1 VAYLSRHAGNGEE
14 TVVLLKIQNLSKFYG
29 DRQVLKDIN
38 LHISAGEIYGLLG
51 RNGAGKTTMIN
62 IICNLITPDL
72 GTISINNMPM
82 GKNTKSLIGL
92 VPQENL
98 LYENLTCNENL
109 DFFATLYGLKGQLK
123 RQRIESCL
131 ESVNLGDRSKSLV
144 GTLSGG
150 MKRRM
155 NMAIALVHD
164 PQLVILDEPTTGLD
178 IEARYQI
185 WELIKQLRSQG
196 ITLLLTTHLLEEA
209 ERLCQRIGI
218 LKDGQLLIEGDLA
231 ELRTVIPAAA
241 ILIMHTPTEEL
252 AISRGQS
259 LGLSHHRYGNDL
271 AFWLPEQKSLQE
283 IISLFSGVEID
294 SISVQPVRL
303 ENIYVELTRE
313 IL

>member
-1 VAYLSRHAGNGEE
+1 
-14 TVVLLKIQNLSKFYG
+14 LLKIQNLSKFYG

-38 LHISAGEIYGLLG
+38 LHIPAGEIYGLLG
-51 RNGAGKTTMIN
+51 RNGAGKTTIIN
-62 IICNLITPDL
+62 IICNLITPDS
-72 GTISINNMPM
+72 GIISIDNLPL
-82 GKNTKSLIGL
+82 GITTKALIGI
-92 VPQENL
+92 VPQDNL
-98 LYENLTCNENL
+98 LYENLTCEENL
-109 DFFATLYGLKGQLK
+109 DFFATIYSLRGQRK
-123 RQRIESCL
+123 QQRIKKCL
-131 ESVNLGDRSKSLV
+131 ESVNLGDRAKSLV

-155 NMAIALVHD
+155 NMAIALVHE
-164 PQLVILDEPTTGLD
+164 PKLVILDEPTTGLD

-185 WELIKQLRSQG
+185 WELINQLRYQG

-218 LKDGQLLIEGDLA
+218 LKDGQLLIEGNLA

-241 ILIMHTPTEEL
+241 ILIMDTPTAEI
-252 AISRGQS
+252 AIARGQS
-259 LGLSHHRYGNDL
+259 LGFSHHRYGHDL

-283 IISLFSGVEID
+283 VVSLFAGITID

-313 IL
+313 RLEPAIATSPSLINIMG